1 MFSRKLLKAH
11 QVLAH
16 TNICMSWAQALNI
29 NHKLNK
35 SLERQQLSCQLTYEQ
50 QQQQSQQQCSWKKK
64 EKFAAT
70 PSDAARRAAT
80 TEEPG
85 TVSRRRRHHCLRLP
99 NKQQQQQ
106 AAGARTRMRARTR
119 IWHCKQWELC
129 NSAAWTANLQ
139 VKSERC
145 HCLDRQAGQLSK
157 AAAAAVE
164 LNLWTWLCNICWVA
178 LLRST
183 LSLSWQGCCYGRT
196 DVCLCC

>member
-1 MFSRKLLKAH
+1 
-11 QVLAH
+11 
-16 TNICMSWAQALNI
+16 MSWAQALNI
-29 NHKLNK
+29 NQKLNK

-50 QQQQSQQQCSWKKK
+50 QQQQSQRLHSWKKK
-64 EKFAAT
+64 GKFAAT

-85 TVSRRRRHHCLRLP
+85 TVCCRRHHCRRLL
-99 NKQQQQQ
+99 NKQQRELDRS
-106 AAGARTRMRARTR
+106 RTRMRTRTPTPTRTR

-157 AAAAAVE
+157 AAAAVE

-178 LLRST
+178 LLRSA